1 MVRAMD
7 ANILKQ
13 LRRERGWS
21 QAELARKSGL
31 HFTTISM
38 AESRGYQPGPRQI
51 AKLAAAFGVGPD
63 VLTGGEPD
71 VERKHST
78 PQPTQLLGPEMMTN
92 PPGCPGRAS
101 DGPMKPR
108 AAGTPRAEEA

>member
-21 QAELARKSGL
+21 QAELARQSGL

-38 AESRGYQPGPRQI
+38 AENRGYQPGPRQM
-51 AKLAAAFGVGPD
+51 AKLAAAFGVSPD

-71 VERKHST
+71 VEREHGT
-78 PQPTQLLGPEMMTN
+78 PQQAQFREGDEPARVAQTSTG
-92 PPGCPGRAS
+92 GR
-101 DGPMKPR
+101 P
-108 AAGTPRAEEA
+108 

>member
-38 AESRGYQPGPRQI
+38 AEHRGYQPGPRQM
-51 AKLAAAFGVGPD
+51 AKLAAAFGVSLG
-63 VLTGGEPD
+63 VLTGSEPD
-71 VERKHST
+71 VERDPAT
-78 PQPTQLLGPEMMTN
+78 PQQAQPSGPANVTN
-92 PPGCPGRAS
+92 PPEQPRRAPEG
-101 DGPMKPR
+101 GP
-108 AAGTPRAEEA
+108 